1 MRLRACHLE
10 DFRNIASARLVFPCE
25 GVFLRGSNGQ
35 GKSNLL
41 EAIALLHAFR
51 SFRSPQLPPL
61 IRQGS
66 RQARIFYRA
75 ESGGVTHEVLF
86 ELKRGEG
93 RRILLDGEPVERL
106 ADWLARFPSVVLAQA
121 DLGLVRGSPAERR
134 RLLDLHFSTTH
145 PDYYR
150 HLRAYHR
157 ALRARNR
164 LLKDRSAPGLL
175 RAYDHPLAEA
185 AAQLCAVRERETGRL
200 APVLSSVFAAIAGR
214 DEGPELAFAPGSTA
228 RTVEEFLALWEEQ
241 RERDLGLRSTQY
253 GPHRDDWILRLQA
266 GAARTYGS
274 DGQQRNLVLALKLGL
289 HRDLAERTGRTPLLL
304 ADDVLGELDPDRRR
318 AFWQWL
324 PEACQ
329 VFATGTEELVHRG
342 GRDWT
347 EYLVTEGTFAPQGPG
362 SGS

>member
-10 DFRNIASARLVFPCE
+10 DFRNIASARLAFPTG
-25 GVFLRGSNGQ
+25 GVFLRGANGQ

-41 EAIALLHAFR
+41 EAIGLLHAFR
-51 SFRSPQLPPL
+51 SFRSPQLRPL

-75 ESGGVTHEVLF
+75 EVDGVTHEVLF
-86 ELKRGEG
+86 EFQPGEG

-106 ADWLARFPSVVLAQA
+106 SDWLARFPSVVLAQA
-121 DLGLVRGSPAERR
+121 DLSLVRGSPAERR

-150 HLRAYHR
+150 HLRTYHR

-175 RAYDHPLAEA
+175 RAYHRPLAEA
-185 AAQLCAVRERETGRL
+185 AARLREVRERETARL
-200 APVLSSVFAAIAGR
+200 APVLASVFAGIAGR
-214 DEGPELAFAPGSTA
+214 EEGPELAFTPGSTA
-228 RTVEEFLALWEEQ
+228 RTEEDFVAMWDEQ
-241 RERDLGLRSTQY
+241 RERDLALRSTQH
-253 GPHRDDWILRLQA
+253 GPHRDDWTLRLQA

-324 PEACQ
+324 PESCQ
-329 VFATGTEELVHRG
+329 VFATGTEDLAHPGARE
-342 GRDWT
+342 WT
-347 EYLVTEGTFAPQGPG
+347 VYHVKGGTFAPNEAGEG
-362 SGS
+362 V